1 MLLQSF
7 INFLKN
13 ERKYSLH
20 TVKSYSGDVLSLIQF
35 LNLELN
41 SINLIKVSHIRS
53 FILHIK
59 EQNNSPKTIN
69 RKISSLKT
77 FFNFCVRENY
87 INSNPLLKIKSLQGP
102 QKLPPLL
109 SESSLENLF
118 DLEGVFDTNFKGIR
132 DRLILELFYQTGIRL
147 SELINIRLTD
157 VSFTNLELRVIGK
170 RNKQRIVP
178 LTNALATLLN
188 TYIKKR
194 DTEFPN
200 NKIHFLF
207 VSNNGKKSYAKMVYR
222 IVHYHLSL
230 VSSVQKKSPHVLRHA
245 FATHLLNR
253 GADLNAIKELLGHT
267 SLLST
272 QVYTH
277 VSSEKIKRAYKK
289 SHPRG

>member
-1 MLLQSF
+1 MLLQPF

>member
-1 MLLQSF
+1 M
-7 INFLKN
+7 
-13 ERKYSLH
+13 
-20 TVKSYSGDVLSLIQF
+20 
-35 LNLELN
+35 
-41 SINLIKVSHIRS
+41 
-53 FILHIK
+53 
-59 EQNNSPKTIN
+59 
-69 RKISSLKT
+69 KT

-87 INSNPLLKIKSLQGP
+87 INSNPLLKIISLQGP

-118 DLEGVFDTNFKGIR
+118 DLEGIFDTNFKGVR

-157 VSFTNLELRVIGK
+157 VIFTNLELRVIGK

-178 LTNALATLLN
+178 LTNSLASLLN
-188 TYIKKR
+188 IYIKKR
-194 DTEFPN
+194 DTEFPD

-277 VSSEKIKRAYKK
+277 VSSEKIKRAYKQ